1 MDVRVLGGRAR
12 HLAGA
17 MCRLA
22 VQSVLAGPSS
32 NISALARA
40 PASAATSRSI
50 SRARRRSAAASC
62 QEDGRLACFEAVP
75 ESPHSE
81 AGQIV
86 DVGHGEPCG
95 GGTAR

>member
-22 VQSVLAGPSS
+22 VQSVLARPSW

-40 PASAATSRSI
+40 LAAAATASSRSI

-62 QEDGRLACFEAVP
+62 QEDGRLACF
-75 ESPHSE
+75 
-81 AGQIV
+81 
-86 DVGHGEPCG
+86 
-95 GGTAR
+95 